1 MSSVVN
7 ADIRCHALLNELFCE
22 KKVGVEIGVHMGD
35 LSWRLLGS
43 NRNIFLYLVDPWEE
57 CGADSSYASTE
68 DHINRYTQAEHD
80 EAMRQAMNN
89 VEMFKGQYKVLRMTS
104 EEAAKQ
110 FPDESIDF
118 VFIDGDHSYEGCAKD
133 IDLWYPKLKDGGLLS
148 GHDYRDGR
156 NYGVKQA
163 VHEFAAREGTQF
175 RTGENYTWF
184 VTR

>member
-1 MSSVVN
+1 MSLVAA
-7 ADIRCHALLNELFCE
+7 ADIRCHALLNEIYCE
-22 KKVGVEIGVHMGD
+22 RKVGVEIGVYRGD

-57 CGADSSYASTE
+57 CAPDSSYATTE
-68 DHINRYTQAEHD
+68 DHINRCTQAEHD
-80 EAMRQAMNN
+80 ESMRQAMNN
-89 VEMFKGQYKVLRMTS
+89 VDLFRGQFKVLRMTS
-104 EEAAKQ
+104 EEAAKE

-118 VFIDGDHSYEGCAKD
+118 VFIDGDHSYEGCSQD
-133 IDLWYPKLKDGGLLS
+133 IALWYPKLKDGGLLS

-163 VHEFAAREGTQF
+163 VHEFAKQAGKEF

-184 VTR
+184 VTK

>member
-1 MSSVVN
+1 MSVVA
-7 ADIRCHALLNELFCE
+7 ADIRCHALLNEIYCE
-22 KKVGVEIGVHMGD
+22 RKVGVEIGVHMGD

-57 CGADSSYASTE
+57 CSQDSSYATTE
-68 DHINRYTQAEHD
+68 DHINRYTQAQHD

-89 VEMFKGQYKVLRMTS
+89 VELFKGQFKVLRMTS
-104 EEAAKQ
+104 QEAAPE
-110 FPDESIDF
+110 FPDESLDF
-118 VFIDGDHSYEGCAKD
+118 VFIDGDHSYEGCADD
-133 IDLWYPKLKDGGLLS
+133 IRLWYPKLKDGGLLS

-163 VHEFAAREGTQF
+163 VHEFAARENKSV

-184 VTR
+184 VTK

>member
-1 MSSVVN
+1 
-7 ADIRCHALLNELFCE
+7 
-22 KKVGVEIGVHMGD
+22 
-35 LSWRLLGS
+35 
-43 NRNIFLYLVDPWEE
+43 
-57 CGADSSYASTE
+57 
-68 DHINRYTQAEHD
+68 
-80 EAMRQAMNN
+80 
-89 VEMFKGQYKVLRMTS
+89 MTS

-133 IDLWYPKLKDGGLLS
+133 IDLWYPKLKEGGLLS